1 MRFRISPDDRQRL
14 EQKLGRPLPPPN
26 AKIFDDFLQALEL
39 EQPELAAEV
48 AAALKPIGVPD
59 ALSVQA
65 NKARENAKFAGIF
78 EKLFMKST
86 NDGAVVH
93 KNKVLSWT
101 VFLAGVVFAVGLAAV
116 LVKPAPKS
124 NLGLGT
130 LLGNGEGSSETV
142 APDGQPG
149 SKPDAKPGQPGSNSG
164 QPASTTSHN
173 AASSLA
179 SSPGTA
185 QDGSSANSAGTN
197 ASTSPLGVSRASGG
211 VNSGRSSAAGSSGS
225 SGSSTRVRKAAPIQT
240 NYVVPTSDYGF
251 SPPGAVAGSRSSVGA
266 TGSVSG
272 STAISNPDELDA
284 PGNSARGLRTPSGTV
299 FSSQPVR
306 VVPRGGAP
314 LPRLASRPISVTGS
328 SRPLVSRGA
337 LSIQSV
343 GGAAPSAPGAVGV
356 SASSASRALASGM
369 TVTSIDA
376 SAARASGLNVVSS
389 EATRSQASVTSGGIG
404 IQSAEARTPS
414 PSQALASNQSQ
425 ATGGIG
431 FSSGTPQ
438 VRAQDGFPGA
448 GTPSGSQAAPGLP
461 GTAQTQPGPSAFQ
474 PGPIAPLETVLPGL
488 SVGLKLEAVTSISLV
503 AVEGGVAPVVA
514 VTKNPPCGKDQ
525 CAPVVW
531 IGQALLGPDRRI
543 WVSFDQASY
552 EGKTY
557 SLKAQALGVDD
568 LRPGLSA
575 EVWDEAPTL
584 VSDLLR
590 GGIGAFSDYL
600 SAQLGAK
607 TTTLIPGGGAT
618 QSGSVPDLVNFFGGR
633 AAGLF
638 SIPSDS
644 KALVRV
650 ARVAPESRLIVLY
663 GIAPVLG
670 GQR

>member
-1 MRFRISPDDRQRL
+1 VRFRISLEDRQRL

-26 AKIFDDFLQALEL
+26 SNAFDAFLEALKL
-39 EQPELAAEV
+39 EQPELAEEV
-48 AAALKPIGVPD
+48 TAALKLIGVPD
-59 ALSVQA
+59 AVSVQA
-65 NKARENAKFAGIF
+65 GKARENARFAGF
-78 EKLFMKST
+78 FQKFFMKSS
-86 NDGAVVH
+86 NDGPVVH
-93 KNKVLSWT
+93 KVKVQWWT
-101 VFLAGVVFAVGLAAV
+101 AALFGVLFAVGLAAL

-124 NLGLGT
+124 NVGLGT
-130 LLGNGEGSSETV
+130 LLGNGDGSSATG

-149 SKPDAKPGQPGSNSG
+149 SQPGAKPGQPGSNSG
-164 QPASTTSHN
+164 QTSNVTSQN
-173 AASSLA
+173 AAPSIA
-179 SSPGTA
+179 SSPGIP
-185 QDGSSANSAGTN
+185 QDASSAGSAAIG
-197 ASTSPLGVSRASGG
+197 SPNASGG
-211 VNSGRSSAAGSSGS
+211 ASRLIQPANGGSSTAGSSP
-225 SGSSTRVRKAAPIQT
+225 RVRKAAPTQT
-240 NYVVPTSDYGF
+240 NYVVPTSDGGF
-251 SPPGAVAGSRSSVGA
+251 STPGAVARSGSSAGS
-266 TGSVSG
+266 GSVSG
-272 STAISNPDELDA
+272 SSAISNPDELDA
-284 PGNSARGLRTPSGTV
+284 SGSRTPSGTR
-299 FSSQPVR
+299 FPSQPVR
-306 VVPRGGAP
+306 LVPRGGAP
-314 LPRLASRPISVTGS
+314 LPSLTARPISVTGS
-328 SRPLVSRGA
+328 SRPLVPRGS

-343 GGAAPSAPGAVGV
+343 GAAPGAIGAVGV
-356 SASSASRALASGM
+356 SASSTTRALASGM
-369 TVTSIDA
+369 TVTSSDEASPASGLNVSSSEA
-376 SAARASGLNVVSS
+376 SADRASGLNVVSS
-389 EATRSQASVTSGGIG
+389 EAARAQVPVASGGIG
-404 IQSAEARTPS
+404 IQSVDARAPSLSPNAVPS
-414 PSQALASNQSQ
+414 PQAS
-425 ATGGIG
+425 GGIG
-431 FSSGTPQ
+431 FSSATPP

-448 GTPSGSQAAPGLP
+448 GAGSSAQAAPGLP
-461 GTAQTQPGPSAFQ
+461 GTAQTQPAFQ

-488 SVGLKLEAVTSISLV
+488 SVGLKLEASTSISVV
-503 AVEGGVAPVVA
+503 AVEQGVAPVVA

-575 EVWDEAPTL
+575 EVTDEAPTL

-600 SAQLGAK
+600 TAQLGAK

-618 QSGSVPDLVNFFGGR
+618 ESGSVPDLVNFFGGR

-650 ARVAPESRLIVLY
+650 ARVAPDSRLIVLY